1 MTIRT
6 ILSAIAQLLFW
17 AACFAAVIWSLTNV
31 YVFVIVALLVFV
43 FCMVGIYG

>member
-17 AACFAAVIWSLTNV
+17 TACFAAVIWSLTNV
-31 YVFVIVALLVFV
+31 YVFVMALVLILVFFG
-43 FCMVGIYG
+43 FCLS